1 MARYESELSV
11 VLDAVKTLG
20 SAEGSLATSEEVLEE
35 LNRFQSVDLTTIIH
49 QRREKNEQL
58 KQTTGILKQSLDV
71 KLKSF
76 DSFTEQ
82 LFEELRLELV
92 SDLVKCYEIVTKE
105 AYEENGKPP
114 KRPKLD
120 GGLADGLAFRNN
132 EEINRIQQELSTL
145 ESFRQA
151 QEVDHQK
158 TEQAS
163 DELTRFINH
172 NRSCYQD
179 LMTEVNS
186 SKSVYKDLK
195 SLKAE
200 VENCSNLDE
209 ISNFVILENYKTSMS
224 KLKNSI
230 SEAVRRIDAI
240 SNNQNSLKAQEA
252 HVNELKEALSKIM
265 ELKMARNNFQ
275 IAKASASTL
284 DLSDI
289 PNLQSK
295 LNQNNYNLKV
305 TSINFAEMAAK
316 ISIYQKHIEKYPNA
330 VNDFKNLQTDVC
342 NLQNQIEKT
351 DHDEKEKR
359 NQIIKKHQDMIDDIN
374 NYLKDY
380 WEMLFPHD
388 DIPTILMEAAKK
400 SEGAIRVDYNY
411 HFKMQTCRN
420 NEELQ
425 MRGRSS
431 HGEKILAS
439 LIIRCAFT
447 EKFASGCPI
456 VAFDEPEGCL
466 DEGVV
471 RNLVDHFSSITGS
484 NQVIVTSYDEEFCRK
499 LAEKCEDG
507 CALYRIDKEN
517 GSSTL
522 TLSAEDNSSA
532 E

>member
-1 MARYESELSV
+1 M
-11 VLDAVKTLG
+11 
-20 SAEGSLATSEEVLEE
+20 
-35 LNRFQSVDLTTIIH
+35 
-49 QRREKNEQL
+49 
-58 KQTTGILKQSLDV
+58 
-71 KLKSF
+71 
-76 DSFTEQ
+76 
-82 LFEELRLELV
+82 
-92 SDLVKCYEIVTKE
+92 
-105 AYEENGKPP
+105 
-114 KRPKLD
+114 
-120 GGLADGLAFRNN
+120 
-132 EEINRIQQELSTL
+132 

-240 SNNQNSLKAQEA
+240 SNNQNSLKVRVHVIIYVTTNIKFKPEHLQQAQEA

-471 RNLVDHFSSITGS
+471 RNLVD
-484 NQVIVTSYDEEFCRK
+484 Q
-499 LAEKCEDG
+499 
-507 CALYRIDKEN
+507 
-517 GSSTL
+517 
-522 TLSAEDNSSA
+522 
-532 E
+532 